1 MITVFSG
8 GVGASRFLQ
17 GLVHAVDPATVTV
30 ISNTGDDVEMFG
42 LHVSPDTDIVIY
54 ALAGAVNPETGWGL
68 AGDTFAV
75 VDQLQRFG
83 YPRWFNLGDRDLAM
97 AMHRTRLLREGV
109 PMHEVVAGLARDWG
123 LACRIL
129 PMANEPVRTKVFGP
143 AGEIDFQEYMVRLRT
158 EVEVRSI
165 AFEGAD
171 TAQPAPGVIEAIRDS
186 ECVILAPSNPFVSI
200 GPVLAVPGVRA
211 ALERTRAVR
220 AAISPII
227 AGQVVKGPAAKMLQ
241 SLGHEVSAVGV
252 ARVYRGLIDLMVIDE
267 QDRALVPQI
276 EALGIRC
283 YVTDTMMTSLERKT
297 DLAGGMLVDHRE
309 HGGVGSRQREC
320 GVPREPARI
329 RINLPARV
337 AAGNG
342 GGVRQGVAVRVC
354 GDHVELDDVTLRN
367 RQVLERLDGRRG
379 VCDLH
384 GVARHP
390 AAALDAV
397 GRPHLGRP
405 ELA

>member
-200 GPVLAVPGVRA
+200 GPVLAVPGVRS

-276 EALGIRC
+276 EALGMHC

-297 DLAGGMLVDHRE
+297 DLAAEVVRE
-309 HGGVGSRQREC
+309 
-320 GVPREPARI
+320 A
-329 RINLPARV
+329 
-337 AAGNG
+337 
-342 GGVRQGVAVRVC
+342 
-354 GDHVELDDVTLRN
+354 
-367 RQVLERLDGRRG
+367 RRG
-379 VCDLH
+379 
-384 GVARHP
+384 R
-390 AAALDAV
+390 
-397 GRPHLGRP
+397 
-405 ELA
+405 